1 MKKVFKFYFISWIV
15 LFAVFNLLA
24 FTITANLGNFD
35 TNFWIG
41 YAFISIVFV
50 GQLICGHFAF
60 KADSL
65 QKTFY
70 NVSLLRISY
79 ISLIVSIVVG
89 TAIIT
94 ISVIPNWVG
103 IIICALIL
111 AFSVV
116 SILKASLAIETVSSI
131 DEIIK
136 QKTAFIKDLI
146 VDAEI
151 LISKAK
157 TSDTRKE
164 CQIIFEAIRYS
175 DPMSDVALNEIE
187 EKVNKCFK
195 EFKDYVEKDDIEN
208 AQAVSKELQYLIV
221 ERNAKCKRL
230 K

>member
-1 MKKVFKFYFISWIV
+1 MKKVFKYYFISWIV
-15 LFAVFNLLA
+15 LFAIFNLLA

-50 GQLICGHFAF
+50 GQLICGYFAF

-131 DEIIK
+131 DEKNK
-136 QKTAFIKDLI
+136 QKTAFIKDLT
-146 VDAEI
+146 VEAEI
-151 LISKAK
+151 LIPKVRSN
-157 TSDTRKE
+157 DIRKE
-164 CQIIFEAIRYS
+164 CQIVYEAIRFS
-175 DPMSDVALNEIE
+175 DPMSDVALNDVE
-187 EKVNKCFK
+187 EKISKCFK
-195 EFKDYVEKDDIEN
+195 EFKANVEKDDIEKS
-208 AQAVSKELQYLIV
+208 QALSKELQNLIV

>member
-15 LFAVFNLLA
+15 LFAIFNLLA

-70 NVSLLRISY
+70 NISLLRISY

-89 TAIIT
+89 TGIIT

-131 DEIIK
+131 DEKIK
-136 QKTAFIKDLI
+136 QKTAFIKDLT
-146 VDAEI
+146 VEAEI
-151 LISKAK
+151 LIPKVRSN
-157 TSDTRKE
+157 DIRKE
-164 CQIIFEAIRYS
+164 CQIVYEAIRFS
-175 DPMSDVALNEIE
+175 DPMSDVALNDVE
-187 EKVNKCFK
+187 EKISKCFK
-195 EFKDYVEKDDIEN
+195 EFKVNVEKDDIEKS
-208 AQAVSKELQYLIV
+208 QALSKELQNLII